1 MNPTELIDLV
11 LQDAPAHEISDG
23 IKDILMQKSADRL
36 EVGRPVVAADLFGDA
51 ELEDEESEV
60 TEDPTEEEDGQDQFK
75 R

>member
-36 EVGRPVVAADLFGDA
+36 EVGRPVVSADLFGDV

-60 TEDPTEEEDGQDQFK
+60 TEDPTEEEDG
-75 R
+75 

>member
-36 EVGRPVVAADLFGDA
+36 EVGRPVVAADLFGDE

-60 TEDPTEEEDGQDQFK
+60 TEDPTEEEDGQD
-75 R
+75 

>member
-60 TEDPTEEEDGQDQFK
+60 TEDPTEEEDGQD
-75 R
+75 